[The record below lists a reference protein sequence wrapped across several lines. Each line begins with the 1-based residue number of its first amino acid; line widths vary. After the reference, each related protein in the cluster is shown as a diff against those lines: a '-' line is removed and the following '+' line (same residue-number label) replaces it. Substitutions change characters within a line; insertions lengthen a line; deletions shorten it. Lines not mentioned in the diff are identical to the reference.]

1 MTRVLA
7 PGARRHW
14 GFGGGA
20 GLDAP
25 SQDCGATLPVFLGP
39 FCALASPT
47 ARFRF
52 AGSVKTFPYFFS
64 VAASTAFLVG
74 WLWFF
79 LPDITSP
86 QGLVG
91 IVLALVL
98 RRILYTGLVKYRE
111 SRSRK
116 NGS

>member
-1 MTRVLA
+1 
-7 PGARRHW
+7 
-14 GFGGGA
+14 
-20 GLDAP
+20 
-25 SQDCGATLPVFLGP
+25 
-39 FCALASPT
+39 
-47 ARFRF
+47 
-52 AGSVKTFPYFFS
+52 
-64 VAASTAFLVG
+64 VG

-79 LPDITSP
+79 LPDITIP